1 MYEITFGYTILAS
14 TKKMNYFDDFLF
26 LGDFFIEIFRYD
38 KIISV
43 RAEIDRW
50 K

>member
-1 MYEITFGYTILAS
+1 MYETTFGYKIIAP
-14 TKKMNYFDDFLF
+14 TKKMNYFYDFLF

-43 RAEIDRW
+43 RAEINR
-50 K
+50 